1 MSAPNKI
8 RATHLERTAI
18 IYVRQSTPA
27 QVRDNPESRAR
38 QYALVEEAAQLG
50 WSASK
55 IEVIDADLGISGR
68 SAERRSGFR
77 EVVSRVCLGEV
88 GAIFGLEVSR
98 LARSNADFARLL
110 ELARLT
116 DTLVIDTDG
125 MYDLR
130 EFNDRLLLGLKGAMS
145 EAELY
150 ILAGRLQGAKRAAA
164 ERGELR
170 FPLPVGYVRDA
181 DGCTIIDPDQEVT
194 AAVADVFAAFQATG
208 SAYGVVGAFINRRFP
223 TVADRIAQTVVR
235 LYLEPKVEPVFHPDS
250 YGYRLGRSALQAV
263 GVCRERCWR
272 SDWVID
278 LDIRAFFDSV
288 PHDLVL
294 RAVRRHT
301 DERWIL
307 LYVERWLKAPLQQ
320 EDGTLVQRDRGT
332 PQGSSISPLLANLF
346 LHYAFDVWMGKRFPD
361 VPFERYCDDGVVHC
375 TTEKQALSVR
385 DAIARRLADCGL
397 DLHPDKTRIV
407 YCKDANRRAIYANER
422 FDFLGYTFRAR
433 SAVGKTGKVFASF
446 QPAVSSDALAEMS
459 QKLRSWRINRR
470 TNKTLDDLAQLVN
483 VVVQG
488 WINYY
493 GRFYQTGLYPLLSRI
508 DNYVVRWAKGKYKRL
523 HGHTRRAK
531 RWLVRVARRE
541 PTLFAHWR
549 LGVLPKG
556 WAMGAE

>member
-1 MSAPNKI
+1 MSEPKPKDKPFEISKWVVWEAYQRVKANDG
-8 RATHLERTAI
+8 AAG
-18 IYVRQSTPA
+18 V
-27 QVRDNPESRAR
+27 DGESI
-38 QYALVEEAAQLG
+38 EE
-50 WSASK
+50 
-55 IEVIDADLGISGR
+55 
-68 SAERRSGFR
+68 F
-77 EVVSRVCLGEV
+77 
-88 GAIFGLEVSR
+88 
-98 LARSNADFARLL
+98 
-110 ELARLT
+110 
-116 DTLVIDTDG
+116 
-125 MYDLR
+125 
-130 EFNDRLLLGLKGAMS
+130 DRNLKGN
-145 EAELY
+145 LY
-150 ILAGRLQGAKRAAA
+150 KLWNRLSSGSYFPAPVRAVEIPKKYGQGR
-164 ERGELR
+164 
-170 FPLPVGYVRDA
+170 VR
-181 DGCTIIDPDQEVT
+181 VL
-194 AAVADVFAAFQATG
+194 
-208 SAYGVVGAFINRRFP
+208 GVP
-223 TVADRIAQTVVR
+223 TVTDRIAQTVVR

-407 YCKDANRRAIYANER
+407 YCKDANRRATYANER

-508 DNYVVRWAKGKYKRL
+508 DNYVVRWATRKYKRL
-523 HGHTRRAK
+523 HGSHRRAR
-531 RWLVRVARRE
+531 RWLVLVAKRAPR
-541 PTLFAHWR
+541 LFAHWR
-549 LGVLPKG
+549 LGVRPRG
-556 WAMGAE
+556 WTMGAV